1 MARTWERMFGYII
14 GVDSL
19 PLKLPQVLLVHNRK
33 FPAAAKL
40 NVLKEQFLNEL
51 SIYELSAFLTA
62 QRHNKKTITF
72 LYAPRIYKLFQLPIS
87 SFCWDK
93 NLQLLRKTN
102 FYQRDLTN
110 FI

>member
-51 SIYELSAFLTA
+51 RIYDLLASFS
-62 QRHNKKTITF
+62 QPKRHNKETIIF
-72 LYAPRIYKLFQLPIS
+72 LHAPRILIITA
-87 SFCWDK
+87 
-93 NLQLLRKTN
+93 TN
-102 FYQRDLTN
+102 FFFLLG
-110 FI
+110 